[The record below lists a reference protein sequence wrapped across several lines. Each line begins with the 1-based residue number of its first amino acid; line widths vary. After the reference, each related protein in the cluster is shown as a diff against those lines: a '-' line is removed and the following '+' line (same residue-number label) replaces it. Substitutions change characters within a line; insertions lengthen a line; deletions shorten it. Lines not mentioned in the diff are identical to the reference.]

1 VRLTHSLCNPALP
14 PPPHITVAD
23 RQNIP
28 YIDSRPPCHD
38 GERVASTQAPAAR
51 VQSFSCAN
59 ASQLCRADLFVDQL
73 SVAPTSRLCAA
84 CASGPS
90 TCLAF
95 HTSHSALYNQ
105 LCKRSNSRR
114 ALDLHGHQSREPSRQ
129 VSSRD
134 RACGKRADLL
144 GSPTNTRVPP
154 IAPEHQRYPHSAT
167 LPQPSL
173 APFSPALTSGPS
185 RSLQDTAP
193 SSQPPLASL
202 RQDSAV
208 SHRIDSVKEPESCLP
223 SSVFAFSYFHPANG
237 RQSNTSRPVAHPT
250 GPSSPHSPASDSRS
264 VQSPSEAGSQSL
276 KHTHSQAVC
285 SGPHISADSA
295 RSPEHVGGPPV
306 TPSAES
312 GSKNPLS
319 SPVSDQTNGTVGNNR
334 PQRYNVRFNP
344 VYTSENMPP
353 NQRPR
358 HDPAPLAPV
367 TTETSEPRTPAQ
379 EQTVRPSVE
388 PAIIVPVPQSTQDQ
402 QQQQQRGNTGP
413 QVERCPG
420 CQEPWR
426 RPLPAETM
434 YRMSSPAQG
443 FSDQVKMTE
452 DFITRLTNHT
462 KMADEAYENW
472 RRKHRWCGTETASSP
487 PATEIRAES
496 RSKSV
501 EESFRTEA
509 ATQTSSVNKRKSD
522 VPHDT
527 SKHRKV
533 TFDTPSNGAQ
543 HIRPAAPA

>member
-1 VRLTHSLCNPALP
+1 LCNPALP

-51 VQSFSCAN
+51 AQPFSRAN
-59 ASQLCRADLFVDQL
+59 ASQLCRADLFVDRL
-73 SVAPTSRLCAA
+73 SVAPTSRFCAA
-84 CASGPS
+84 GTSGPP

-95 HTSHSALYNQ
+95 HTSLCALCDR
-105 LCKRSNSRR
+105 LCKPSSSRR

-134 RACGKRADLL
+134 RAYGKRTDLL

-154 IAPEHQRYPHSAT
+154 IAPEHQRYPHSAA

-193 SSQPPLASL
+193 SSQPPLTSL

-208 SHRIDSVKEPESCLP
+208 AHRIDNVKELESCLP
-223 SSVFAFSYFHPANG
+223 SSVFAFSYFHPANS

-250 GPSSPHSPASDSRS
+250 GPSPPHSPASEARS
-264 VQSPSEAGSQSL
+264 NQTPPEAGPQSL
-276 KHTHSQAVC
+276 KHTHSQAV
-285 SGPHISADSA
+285 SPGPHISAESA
-295 RSPEHVGGPPV
+295 RSPEHVGGPSV
-306 TPSAES
+306 ASSAES
-312 GSKNPLS
+312 GSKSTLS
-319 SPVSDQTNGTVGNNR
+319 SPVSDQTNGTTGNNR
-334 PQRYNVRFNP
+334 HQRYNVRFNP

-358 HDPAPLAPV
+358 HDPPPV
-367 TTETSEPRTPAQ
+367 PPVATETNEPRTPAQ

-388 PAIIVPVPQSTQDQ
+388 PAIVVAVSQSIQDQ
-402 QQQQQRGNTGP
+402 PQQQQRGNTGP

-426 RPLPAETM
+426 RPLPAENM

-487 PATEIRAES
+487 PATEIRLES

-501 EESFRTEA
+501 EEPSRTDA
-509 ATQTSSVNKRKSD
+509 PTPTSSVNKRKSD